1 MRIAGRA
8 SWRLEKTMQNI
19 QEFLAYLSISCCHGR
34 CSHFAQHTTSATTV
48 PDPKRGYLS
57 GPVFDSAFYGNFHA
71 APFFEFPST
80 YDCNIRMGELGR
92 QGKLSAARNLFD
104 EMPRRDSVSYA
115 SMISIYVKHGEF
127 HKAEE
132 VFCKI
137 PRSMKS
143 IVADS
148 AMINAYARAGYMDKA
163 KEVFEEMPVRN
174 SFSWTSLISGFFK
187 HGKVD
192 DAVEL
197 FNKMPERDKNE
208 VTWTTVIL
216 GYAQNGLMEDARGA
230 FNQMPVKN
238 IVAWTSMIS
247 VYMNNGEIEE
257 ALKLFYMMPERNL
270 YSWNVVIRGLL
281 DANRLSE
288 AKEIFDSMPWRNAI
302 SWTTMVTGLA
312 RNGMTELARKYFDQ
326 MPHKDVSAWNA
337 MITAYA
343 DEGCMTEAGELFNMM
358 SKRNILT
365 WNAMI
370 EGYARHGHE
379 NESFKHFVMML
390 CGSVRP
396 NEASLTSLLTSCSSI
411 LGVLQAHGLVVHL
424 GFESETSLHNSLIT
438 MYYRS
443 GDIISAQS
451 VFYHLEAKDVVSW
464 TALILAYSDHGFGIQ
479 ALQAFAQMLRSGH
492 KPDEITFVGV
502 LSACSHSGL
511 VKKGQMLFD
520 SIRDAYGLEPR
531 AEHYCC
537 LVDIL
542 GRAGLVNEAVKVV
555 QEIPPDSYDGAVLGA
570 LLSACML
577 HGDVGVADH
586 VGDELIELEPA
597 ISGGYVSLANVYAAS
612 GRWDQ
617 FSRLR
622 KKMKER
628 KVRKVPGCSKIEVN
642 GKNHAFF
649 VRDRSHPEM
658 KEIYLL
664 LQEKLLPLMQDI
676 SYEFASINLVV
687 EVSNV
692 SCSHSVFPT
701 AQGS

>member
-1 MRIAGRA
+1 MHAPSWMTAGR
-8 SWRLEKTMQNI
+8 SSKILEKTIRNF
-19 QEFLAYLSISCCHGR
+19 QEFWEYSSISCCR
-34 CSHFAQHTTSATTV
+34 ERRSPFAHYTTSATKV
-48 PDPKRGYLS
+48 PSLKVRSLS
-57 GPVFDSAFYGNFHA
+57 SPEFYSDFDGNFDL
-71 APFFEFPST
+71 APFLSFPST
-80 YDCNIRMGELGR
+80 YDYNVRMGELGR
-92 QGKLSAARNLFD
+92 QGKLSAARSLFD

-115 SMISIYVKHGEF
+115 SMIGIYVKHGEF

-132 VFCKI
+132 VFREI

-148 AMINAYARAGYMDKA
+148 AMINAYARAGCMDKA
-163 KEVFEEMPVRN
+163 KEIFEGMPVRN

-197 FNKMPERDKNE
+197 FKKMPERVKNE
-208 VTWTTVIL
+208 ITWTTVII
-216 GYAQNGLMEDARGA
+216 GYAQNGLIDDARGA
-230 FNQMPVKN
+230 FDQMPVKN

-247 VYMNNGEIEE
+247 VYANDDQVEE
-257 ALKLFYMMPERNL
+257 ALKLFCMMPERNL

-281 DANRLSE
+281 DAKRLSE
-288 AKEIFDSMPWRNAI
+288 ANELFDTMPWRNAI

-312 RNGMTELARKYFDQ
+312 RNGKTELARNYFNQ
-326 MPHKDVSAWNA
+326 MPYKDVSAWNA

-343 DEGCMTEAGELFNMM
+343 DEGCMTEAGDLFNMM
-358 SKRNILT
+358 SKRNIVT

-370 EGYARHGHE
+370 DGYARHGHE
-379 NESFKHFVMML
+379 NESFKHFGLMM
-390 CGSVRP
+390 CGNIRP

-424 GFESETSLHNSLIT
+424 GLERETSLNNSLIT

-443 GDIISAQS
+443 GDIVSAQS

-479 ALQAFAQMLRSGH
+479 ALQAFSQMLRIGH
-492 KPDEITFVGV
+492 EPDEITFVGI

-520 SIRDAYGLEPR
+520 SIRVAYGLEPR
-531 AEHYCC
+531 SEHFCC
-537 LVDIL
+537 LVDLL

-555 QEIPPDSYDGAVLGA
+555 QEMPPDKYDGAVLGA
-570 LLSACML
+570 LLGACML

-586 VGDELIELEPA
+586 VGDELIGLEQA

-622 KKMKER
+622 KTMKEK
-628 KVRKVPGCSKIEVN
+628 KVKKVPGCSKIEVN
-642 GKNHAFF
+642 GENRTFF
-649 VRDRSHPEM
+649 VGDRSHPET
-658 KEIYLL
+658 KEIYML

-676 SYEFASINLVV
+676 GYELARKPGIL
-687 EVSNV
+687 
-692 SCSHSVFPT
+692 
-701 AQGS
+701 

>member
-8 SWRLEKTMQNI
+8 SWRLKKTMQNI
-19 QEFLAYLSISCCHGR
+19 QEFWAYLYISCCHGR
-34 CSHFAQHTTSATTV
+34 CCPFAQYTTSATTAV
-48 PDPKRGYLS
+48 PDPKRGHVAGPEFFS
-57 GPVFDSAFYGNFHA
+57 GFGCDFHA
-71 APFFEFPST
+71 TPFFESPST
-80 YDCNIRMGELGR
+80 YDCNIRIGELGR
-92 QGKLSAARNLFD
+92 QGKLPAARNLFD

-115 SMISIYVKHGEF
+115 SMISVYVKHGEF

-132 VFCKI
+132 VFHEI

-148 AMINAYARAGYMDKA
+148 AMINAYARDGCIDKA
-163 KEVFEEMPVRN
+163 KEVFEGMPVRN
-174 SFSWTSLISGFFK
+174 SFSWTGLISGFFN

-192 DAVEL
+192 DAVEH
-197 FNKMPERDKNE
+197 FRKMPERDKNE

-216 GYAQNGLMEDARGA
+216 GYAKNGLIDDARGA

-247 VYMNNGEIEE
+247 VYMNNGEVEQ

-270 YSWNVVIRGLL
+270 YSWNIVIRGLL
-281 DANRLSE
+281 DAKRLSE
-288 AKEIFDSMPWRNAI
+288 AKELFDSMPWRNAI

-312 RNGMTELARKYFDQ
+312 QNGMTDLARKYFDQ
-326 MPHKDVSAWNA
+326 MPNKDVSAWNA

-358 SKRNILT
+358 SKRNIVT

-370 EGYARHGHE
+370 DGYARHGHE
-379 NESFKHFVMML
+379 NESFKHFVLML
-390 CGSVRP
+390 CDGIRP

-411 LGVLQAHGLVVHL
+411 LGVLEVHGLAVHL
-424 GFESETSLHNSLIT
+424 GFESEVSLHNSLIT

-479 ALQAFAQMLRSGH
+479 ALQAFAQMLRSGY

-520 SIRDAYGLEPR
+520 SMRDAYGLEPR

-555 QEIPPDSYDGAVLGA
+555 QEMPPDRYDSAVFGA
-570 LLSACML
+570 LLGACML
-577 HGDVGVADH
+577 HGDVDVADH
-586 VGDELIELEPA
+586 VGDKLIELEPA
-597 ISGGYVSLANVYAAS
+597 ISCGYVSLANVYAAS

-628 KVRKVPGCSKIEVN
+628 KVRKMPGCSKIEVN

-658 KEIYLL
+658 KEIYML
-664 LQEKLLPLMQDI
+664 LQEKLLPLMQNFG
-676 SYEFASINLVV
+676 YEFTSLNLVV
-687 EVSNV
+687 EE
-692 SCSHSVFPT
+692 
-701 AQGS
+701 

>member
-8 SWRLEKTMQNI
+8 SWKLDRTMQNI
-19 QEFLAYLSISCCHGR
+19 KEFWAYSTISCCHER
-34 CSHFAQHTTSATTV
+34 CSPFAKYTTSATTV
-48 PDPKRGYLS
+48 PNPRRRPLS
-57 GPVFDSAFYGNFHA
+57 GHEFCSAFDCNFDSA
-71 APFFEFPST
+71 PFLNFPST
-80 YDCNIRMGELGR
+80 YDYNVRLAELGH
-92 QGKLSAARNLFD
+92 QGKLSAARTLFD

-132 VFCKI
+132 VFHEI
-137 PRSMKS
+137 PRTKKS

-148 AMINAYARAGYMDKA
+148 AMIHAYGRAGCMDKA
-163 KEVFEEMPVRN
+163 KEIFEGMPARN

-197 FNKMPERDKNE
+197 FRKMPERDKNE
-208 VTWTTVIL
+208 VTWTTMIL
-216 GYAQNGLMEDARGA
+216 GYAQNGLIDDARGA
-230 FNQMPVKN
+230 FNKMPVKN
-238 IVAWTSMIS
+238 VVAWTSMIS
-247 VYMNNGEIEE
+247 VYINNDQVEE

-270 YSWNVVIRGLL
+270 YSWNIVIRGLL
-281 DANRLSE
+281 DAKRLSE
-288 AKEIFDSMPWRNAI
+288 ANELFDSMPWRNAI

-326 MPHKDVSAWNA
+326 MPNKDVSAWNA

-358 SKRNILT
+358 SQRNIVT

-370 EGYARHGHE
+370 DGYARDGHE
-379 NESFKHFVMML
+379 SESFKHFVLML
-390 CGSVRP
+390 CGSIRP

-411 LGVLQAHGLVVHL
+411 LGVLQAHGIVVHL
-424 GFESETSLHNSLIT
+424 GFESETSLNNSLIT

-464 TALILAYSDHGFGIQ
+464 TALILAYSDHGFGMQ
-479 ALQAFAQMLRSGH
+479 ALQAFSQMLRSGH

-511 VKKGQMLFD
+511 VKKGQMLFR

-555 QEIPPDSYDGAVLGA
+555 QEMPPSKYDGAVLGA
-570 LLSACML
+570 LLGACML

-586 VGDELIELEPA
+586 LGDELIELEPA

-628 KVRKVPGCSKIEVN
+628 KVKKVPGCSRIEVN

-658 KEIYLL
+658 KEIYML
-664 LQEKLLPLMQDI
+664 LQENLLPLMQDI
-676 SYEFASINLVV
+676 GYEFASIPAIL
-687 EVSNV
+687 
-692 SCSHSVFPT
+692 
-701 AQGS
+701 